1 MTENKNH
8 LLLQLAT
15 NIISAYVSNHNITKD
30 QLLVLIEEVYL
41 KLNITQESDNLK
53 TKNYIPAVPIED
65 SILEDAII
73 CLEDGKKFKLLKR
86 HLATTYG
93 MSPEQYR
100 SKWGLTSDYPM
111 VAPAYAKKRS
121 LLAKTSGL
129 GSIKDK

>member
-1 MTENKNH
+1 MTENKNQ

-15 NIISAYVSNHNITKD
+15 NIVSAYVSNHSITKN
-30 QLLVLIEEVYL
+30 QLLELIQEVYL
-41 KLNITQESDNLK
+41 TLISTQESDNVERQA
-53 TKNYIPAVPIED
+53 YIPAVPIED

-86 HLATTYG
+86 HLATAYG
-93 MSPEQYR
+93 MSPAQYR

-111 VAPAYAKKRS
+111 VAPSYAKKRS